1 MMKKIIDKLL
11 IHKSLTQ
18 DEARLVMTKIMSGEY
33 NNAQIAGFLVALR
46 SKGESSSE
54 IAGFSQA
61 MRERM
66 TVVKL
71 HSAAIDMCGTGGDAR
86 GTFNIST
93 SASFVVAGAG
103 VKVAKHGT
111 RSLTSKSGSADV
123 LSALGVDITLDPH
136 SVSECIEKVGL
147 GFMFTP
153 SLHPA
158 MKFAEEVRTSIGI
171 RTVFDLLAPLANPA
185 GVKRQVL
192 GVYDGYLTVKLAKVL
207 QKLGSEE
214 ALVVHGHDGMDEITT
229 TSSTKVT
236 FLKNEKIESS
246 VFSPADYGFS
256 TVSISSLKGG
266 SPEKNAEIIK
276 NILSGQ
282 KGPHRDIV
290 LLNAAAGILVGR
302 SANSLAEGIEKA
314 IESIDSGS
322 ALNVLNNLISFS

>member
-1 MMKKIIDKLL
+1 MKTIIDKLL
-11 IHKSLTQ
+11 IHQSLTQ
-18 DEARLVMTKIMSGEY
+18 DEAREIMNRIMSGEF
-33 NNAQIAGFLVALR
+33 NAPQIAGFLVALR
-46 SKGESSSE
+46 SKGESSGE

-61 MRERM
+61 MRGKMIPVHLYGE
-66 TVVKL
+66 
-71 HSAAIDMCGTGGDAR
+71 AIDMCGTGGDAR

-103 VKVAKHGT
+103 VKVAKHGS

-123 LSALGVDITLDPH
+123 LSELDVDITLEPVA
-136 SVSECIEKVGL
+136 VSECVERIGL

-158 MKFAEEVRTSIGI
+158 LKFAEVARTSLGI
-171 RTVFDLLAPLANPA
+171 RTVFDFLAPLANHA

-214 ALVVHGHDGMDEITT
+214 AIVVHGHDGMDEITT

-236 FLKNEKIESS
+236 QLKNGSIEST
-246 VFSPADYGFS
+246 VFSPSDFGFT
-256 TVSISSLKGG
+256 TVPLSMLQGG
-266 SPEKNAEIIK
+266 DPRRNAEIIM

-290 LLNAAAGILVGR
+290 LLNAAAGIMVGGKVN
-302 SANSLAEGIEKA
+302 ALEDGIKEA
-314 IESIDSGS
+314 VQSIDSG
-322 ALNVLNNLISFS
+322 AAMDVLQKLISYR

>member
-1 MMKKIIDKLL
+1 MKNIIDKLL
-11 IHKSLTQ
+11 VHQSLTQ
-18 DEARLVMTKIMSGEY
+18 DEAKSVMTKIMTGEY
-33 NNAQIAGFLVALR
+33 NNAQIAGFLVSLR

-66 TVVKL
+66 KVVKL
-71 HSAAIDMCGTGGDAR
+71 HSSAIDMCGTGGDAR

-103 VKVAKHGT
+103 VKVAKHGS

-123 LSALGVDITLDPH
+123 LSALGVDITLNPQ
-136 SVSECIEKVGL
+136 SVSECIENVGL

-236 FLKNEKIESS
+236 YLKNGNIESS
-246 VFSPADYGFS
+246 VFSPADYGFT
-256 TVSISSLKGG
+256 TVPLSSLKGG
-266 SPEKNAEIIK
+266 TPKRNAEII
-276 NILSGQ
+276 NTILSGQ

-290 LLNAAAGILVGR
+290 LLNAAAGILVGGL
-302 SANSLAEGIEKA
+302 AKSLAEGVEKA
-314 IESIDSGS
+314 IDSVDSGS
-322 ALNVLNNLISFS
+322 ALNVLKNLISFS